1 MFAELRQW
9 LEATISQRLPEMSA
23 SWTTMLEPLAA
34 RHWDDRPFADPKYW
48 NVIIVEGDAGP
59 LALGATNR

>member
-1 MFAELRQW
+1 
-9 LEATISQRLPEMSA
+9 
-23 SWTTMLEPLAA
+23 MLEPLAA